1 MPCGTVIYVA
11 ASLHLSCPPSPH
23 APLLVLPPRLDMAT
37 ITRETVVYLRI
48 YFIQHEMNVWI
59 DDSLSCSSVLGAPIL
74 GAPSPPP
81 SLDTSS

>member
-1 MPCGTVIYVA
+1 MPHGTVIYAA
-11 ASLHLSCPPSPH
+11 ASLHLPYPPSPR

-37 ITRETVVYLRI
+37 ITRETIVYPRI

-59 DDSLSCSSVLGAPIL
+59 DDGLCCSSVLGAPIL